1 MENIFRPIAETTIQK
16 QNMNEKHLL
25 WHLLIS

>member
-1 MENIFRPIAETTIQK
+1 MENIFIAEATIQK

-25 WHLLIS
+25 RHYSHFR